1 MPKEEEE
8 GEECPWR
15 GECCAN
21 RLGRGAGGESE
32 AMLLV
37 GVAVNCFIRCLPLHP
52 GQVPS
57 VVSVQIRG

>member
-8 GEECPWR
+8 GEESPWG
-15 GECCAN
+15 GERCAN

-37 GVAVNCFIRCLPLHP
+37 VL
-52 GQVPS
+52 Q
-57 VVSVQIRG
+57 